1 MVRALAKHFG
11 CASEFTLQM
20 LGGKWK
26 TAILCLLKEGGTLRY
41 GQLRKFLPPRLSDK
55 MFIQRLKEL
64 EALGLIAKSATPG
77 SRATR
82 YRLTE
87 RGNSLRVVL
96 TAIYHW
102 GDRHAAAY
110 GVKCDNPVRAAR
122 ESGMGKK

>member
-1 MVRALAKHFG
+1 MGRSLAKHFG
-11 CASEFTLQM
+11 CASEFTLRM

-41 GQLRKFLPPRLSDK
+41 GQLRTFLPRVSDK
-55 MFIQRLKEL
+55 VLTERLKEL
-64 EALGLIAKSATPG
+64 EALGLITKSATPD
-77 SRATR
+77 SHAMR

-87 RGNSLRVVL
+87 RGDSLRGVL
-96 TAIYHW
+96 AAIYQW

-122 ESGMGKK
+122 QAGLGKK